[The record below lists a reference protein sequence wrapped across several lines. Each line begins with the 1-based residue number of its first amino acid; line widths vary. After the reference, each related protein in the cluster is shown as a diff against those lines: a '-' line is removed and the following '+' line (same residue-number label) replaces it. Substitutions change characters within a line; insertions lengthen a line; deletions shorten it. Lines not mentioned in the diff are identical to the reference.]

1 MPWNIIQFPKSSML
15 LCSTIPDEY
24 IYIIMISYN
33 IIWLYI
39 LSSLCS
45 VLIVCICYWFCFLF
59 YQPSMCP
66 DSPPP
71 LYFLKWMLQQWH
83 TWEASSSGMGWWWPP
98 CCRRG
103 QPGSPHPTQASRTIR
118 QCRFSKE
125 ILFKLMHKKK
135 PCTHCSSYQII
146 YM

>member
-24 IYIIMISYN
+24 TYIYIYYDFL
-33 IIWLYI
+33 WHYLALYFI
-39 LSSLCS
+39 FFVQCAHCMYVYAIGS
-45 VLIVCICYWFCFLF
+45 VSFFTNRQGALIA
-59 YQPSMCP
+59 
-66 DSPPP
+66 PPP

-103 QPGSPHPTQASRTIR
+103 QPGSPHPTQASRTTR

-125 ILFKLMHKKK
+125 KSI
-135 PCTHCSSYQII
+135 
-146 YM
+146 